1 MRKGLLALLFS
12 VVMIVPV
19 MAATGTAAEKV
30 ESETVGAFAVKLA
43 AALGSP
49 AGNELTA
56 AASLRSAGVDLKANL
71 SARLTEA
78 EAARILSDLGMKVA
92 PPSNPSG
99 EVSSGKSTQLAA
111 AAGLSLSASPGL
123 EANGSDLPVYCLLE
137 KNIGQCVVCCKP
149 ELGFVEG
156 DPRAGQITKFCTQ
169 FCKNTEPPCSSP
181 PCDGEPQS

>member
-1 MRKGLLALLFS
+1 MKKSLLALLVS
-12 VVMIVPV
+12 VALAVPLV
-19 MAATGTAAEKV
+19 AATDNAAEKV
-30 ESETVGAFAVKLA
+30 NAETVGGFAVKLA
-43 AALGSP
+43 AALGTP
-49 AGNELTA
+49 ASNEQAA

-92 PPSNPSG
+92 APTSPSN

-123 EANGSDLPVYCLLE
+123 ELNGSELPVHCLLE
-137 KNIGQCVVCCKP
+137 KNVGQCVVCCKP
-149 ELGFVEG
+149 ELGY
-156 DPRAGQITKFCTQ
+156 DPDLPRAGQITKFCTQ

-181 PCDGEPQS
+181 PCDEEPQP